1 MTIQIKFQNHIYGHN
16 LADDKIKTRKD
27 EDSLK
32 HVQFQAIHTYNIH
45 MDILHISFRDHQNLR
60 AKVNEIC

>member
-1 MTIQIKFQNHIYGHN
+1 MDN
-16 LADDKIKTRKD
+16 LAGDKIKTDHRQMKTHKHK
-27 EDSLK
+27 DSLK

-45 MDILHISFRDHQNLR
+45 MDILHIPLHDHQNLI